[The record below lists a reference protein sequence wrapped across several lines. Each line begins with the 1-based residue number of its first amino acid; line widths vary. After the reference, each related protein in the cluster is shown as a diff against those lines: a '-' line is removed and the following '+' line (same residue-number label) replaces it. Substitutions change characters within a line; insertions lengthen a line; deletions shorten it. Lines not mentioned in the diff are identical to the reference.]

1 MAGRILRLSAGLV
14 AAMALLPG
22 LAAAATI
29 KVNVTTDGLNG
40 SDQCSLREAVESAN
54 TNSAVGGCA
63 KGQNSKRDTI
73 ELRAQDYTLS
83 IPSSN
88 EGNNVDGD
96 LDVKNAG
103 PLTVTGKG
111 RNDTTITQSQND
123 RVFDVV
129 FSAGLTLNSLRM
141 TSGDVTSFTPANAR
155 GGNARVTNG
164 KLTLNKVGST
174 SGDALV
180 GGSVHASG
188 SNTKLTINR
197 SFFETND
204 ASGSGGT
211 LAVQSGAKAT
221 VKRTLIQ
228 LSEVD
233 DATNS
238 GSGGIIL
245 SEGLGGL
252 TILDSTL
259 QGSSA
264 ETTGIANAALGGAI
278 YSNAPLTIRRSTI
291 RGNTVS
297 ADQDNTQ
304 ERGGGVYVAGDQANI
319 VNSTFFDNRAGGP
332 GDNDGLGGAVYAAS
346 GTTHIKHVT
355 FDSNQGSDDADSIGG
370 GSGVADFFGS
380 IIDDAG
386 DPCEGSFVSSVG
398 FNVTNSNDPDCA
410 LLGSD
415 VPDGD
420 ADLDVFGDNGGF
432 TETIP
437 IAGTSDAKNLV
448 PKVKCKTAT
457 GLEDQRGFVR
467 PRGKKCDAGAFE
479 LGAKK
484 N

>member
-1 MAGRILRLSAGLV
+1 
-14 AAMALLPG
+14 
-22 LAAAATI
+22 
-29 KVNVTTDGLNG
+29 VNVATDGLNG
-40 SDQCSLREAVESAN
+40 DDQCSLREAVESAN
-54 TNSAVGGCA
+54 SNSAVGGCA
-63 KGQNSKRDTI
+63 KGQGSKRDTI
-73 ELRAQDYTLS
+73 ELRAKDYTLS

-103 PLTVTGKG
+103 PLTVIGKG
-111 RNDTTITQSQND
+111 PDDTKITQSQDD
-123 RVFDVV
+123 RVFDVI
-129 FSAGLTLNSLRM
+129 FSAGLKLESLRM
-141 TSGDVTSFTPANAR
+141 TSGDVTSFTSANAR

-164 KLTLNKVGST
+164 KLTVSKVAST
-174 SGDALV
+174 SADALV

-188 SNTKLTINR
+188 TNTKLTINR

-204 ASGSGGT
+204 ATSSGGT
-211 LAVQSGAKAT
+211 LAIQAGATAT
-221 VKRTLIQ
+221 VKRTLFQ

-233 DATNS
+233 DSTNAAD
-238 GSGGIIL
+238 GGVIL

-252 TILDSTL
+252 TVIDSTL

-264 ETTGIANAALGGAI
+264 ESTGVGNAALGGAI
-278 YSNAPLTIRRSTI
+278 YSNAPLTIKRSTI
-291 RGNTVS
+291 RGNTAS
-297 ADQDNTQ
+297 AGQDNTQ
-304 ERGGGVYVAGDQANI
+304 ENGGGVYVAGGTANI

-332 GDNDGLGGAVYAAS
+332 GDNDGVGGAVYAAS
-346 GTTHIKHVT
+346 GSTHIKHVT

-386 DPCEGSFVSSVG
+386 DPCEGSFVSSAG
-398 FNVTNSNDPDCA
+398 FNVTTSNDPDCA

-420 ADLDVFGDNGGF
+420 ADLGVFGDNGGF

-448 PKVKCKTAT
+448 PKKKCKKAT
-457 GLEDQRGFVR
+457 RLEDQRGFVR
-467 PRGKKCDAGAFE
+467 PKGKKCDAGAFE

>member
-1 MAGRILRLSAGLV
+1 
-14 AAMALLPG
+14 
-22 LAAAATI
+22 
-29 KVNVTTDGLNG
+29 
-40 SDQCSLREAVESAN
+40 
-54 TNSAVGGCA
+54 
-63 KGQNSKRDTI
+63 
-73 ELRAQDYTLS
+73 
-83 IPSSN
+83 
-88 EGNNVDGD
+88 
-96 LDVKNAG
+96 
-103 PLTVTGKG
+103 
-111 RNDTTITQSQND
+111 
-123 RVFDVV
+123 
-129 FSAGLTLNSLRM
+129 
-141 TSGDVTSFTPANAR
+141 
-155 GGNARVTNG
+155 
-164 KLTLNKVGST
+164 
-174 SGDALV
+174 
-180 GGSVHASG
+180 
-188 SNTKLTINR
+188 
-197 SFFETND
+197 
-204 ASGSGGT
+204 
-211 LAVQSGAKAT
+211 

-432 TETIP
+432 TETFP
-437 IAGTSDAKNLV
+437 RSSARRPPASRTSAASSARGARSATRALSSSGRRRTSPAWRSRKRLGSRGDEARTQPRLLGDRPAG
-448 PKVKCKTAT
+448 
-457 GLEDQRGFVR
+457 R
-467 PRGKKCDAGAFE
+467 
-479 LGAKK
+479 
-484 N
+484 